1 MIKISHISSY
11 KSIKMVTISDVKY
24 FLKGM
29 KCEDFNYWEVQL
41 LKSMHR
47 AVKNPSTIQTRS
59 RRSDLFGR
67 QLIFGGRLLKLLR
80 TFVQFTRLTHT
91 LTHSTP
97 FDESLKL

>member
-47 AVKNPSTIQTRS
+47 AVKIQVQS
-59 RRSDLFGR
+59 RLDLDGR
-67 QLIFGGRLLKLLR
+67 IFLGAN
-80 TFVQFTRLTHT
+80 
-91 LTHSTP
+91 
-97 FDESLKL
+97 